1 MDVVCDRCK
10 TEYEFDDALVSERGT
25 TVKCTNCSHQF
36 KIFRPPSE
44 AESGRAW
51 TLRRPDGTVIPFD
64 SLAVLQKWI
73 LEGRVSKMDEIA
85 RSGDGWKPLGAIA
98 ELESFF
104 ASADS
109 RRTPT
114 NARAVTSRPP
124 GRSLPP
130 LRPPASNTPS
140 PSALSSSPPAAR
152 IPSLRAPSSPSTL
165 RPPAPPSQAIL
176 KGTAPMSRTFGGTSP
191 GMAPPSAPSSTN
203 EAFAPRLPSP
213 DRTPVPAALSSPSPL
228 EIAVAE
234 VPRPPLT
241 ERGAPEPP
249 RPPPE
254 AVRAIPEPPPSPRRD
269 LVDDDAPTRS
279 LGVDDLSLPAPPRRG
294 GLVAG
299 VAVGLLLAGVGAAAV
314 WKAGL
319 LGAPAPTVP
328 VATPADL
335 TAIHR
340 TAAAHHRVALE
351 DAREA
356 LTRMLGARPG
366 DGAVLAA
373 RAQMLALS
381 AELAREAADD
391 HERQADAGAAGAER
405 RALAAV
411 QRADAARSAERATTD
426 FQAALSAV
434 RAMPEGAARDEAEV
448 SLLDAARVLG
458 VTAEVTRLLP
468 RVKARA
474 TGSDRAALVSA
485 LSEVTSDDSLSTLR
499 RLAEGGSPRAAVA
512 LTRALLA
519 RGDVLAARAQI
530 DALRASSGATDEWA
544 PLRSRLAVA
553 DAGAAPTPT
562 LAQAPTPTLAPA
574 PPPTQTATP
583 TVPDPAS
590 GAGPARPQA
599 SAGAIPRDYDRLV
612 AEGDR
617 LQNEGRTA
625 AAEER
630 FRAALTARPAGA
642 EALTGMGYVELDRR
656 NYASALS
663 RFRQALAANGS
674 YSDAYIGMGEAYAS
688 QSRYEQALEAYQRYL
703 SVNPSGSRASMAR
716 RQIES
721 LQERVRRPVEDPSP
735 QPAGG
740 ESGG

>member
-36 KIFRPPSE
+36 KIFRPPTE

-98 ELESFF
+98 ELETFF
-104 ASADS
+104 SSADS

-114 NARAVTSRPP
+114 NARAVPSRPP

-130 LRPPASNTPS
+130 LRPPASGPPPTS
-140 PSALSSSPPAAR
+140 PVPPR
-152 IPSLRAPSSPSTL
+152 MPSLRAPSSPSTL

-191 GMAPPSAPSSTN
+191 GMAPPTSPSAQADGS
-203 EAFAPRLPSP
+203 APRLPLP
-213 DRTPVPAALSSPSPL
+213 DRTPVPAALASPGPV
-228 EIAVAE
+228 EIAAAE
-234 VPRPPLT
+234 APRPPVIS
-241 ERGAPEPP
+241 ERAANEPP
-249 RPPPE
+249 RLPVE
-254 AVRAIPEPPPSPRRD
+254 AVRSIPEPPPSARRD

-279 LGVDDLSLPAPPRRG
+279 IGVDDLSLPAPPRRG
-294 GLVAG
+294 GLALG
-299 VAVGLLLAGVGAAAV
+299 VAVGLILAGAGAVAM
-314 WKAGL
+314 WKTGL
-319 LGAPAPTVP
+319 LGASPATAAPPTA
-328 VATPADL
+328 ATAADL

-340 TAAAHHRVALE
+340 TAAAYHRGALE
-351 DAREA
+351 DARDA

-373 RAQMLALS
+373 RAQVLALQ
-381 AELAREAADD
+381 AELARDAAED
-391 HERQADAGAAGAER
+391 HERQADPGAAGAEQ

-411 QRADAARSAERATTD
+411 QRADAARTTDRATAD
-426 FQAALSAV
+426 LQAALTAV

-448 SLLDAARVLG
+448 SLLDASRSLG
-458 VTAEVTRLLP
+458 LASEVSRLLP
-468 RVKARA
+468 RVKARSGA
-474 TGSDRAALVSA
+474 SERGALVCA
-485 LSEVTSDDSLSTLR
+485 LSEPLSDEVVATLR
-499 RLAEGGSPRAAVA
+499 RLAGTGSPRATVA
-512 LTRALLA
+512 LTRALYA
-519 RGDVLAARAQI
+519 RGDVAAARAQLEG
-530 DALRASSGATDEWA
+530 LRPTAGASDEWA
-544 PLRSRLAVA
+544 ALRSRLASA
-553 DAGAAPTPT
+553 DAGAPSTAT
-562 LAQAPTPTLAPA
+562 LAQAPTAPPAAAPVPTPTPALEPAPA
-574 PPPTQTATP
+574 PAPTRTAA
-583 TVPDPAS
+583 V
-590 GAGPARPQA
+590 GAL
-599 SAGAIPRDYDRLV
+599 PRDYDRLV

-630 FRAALTARPAGA
+630 FRAALAARPAGA

-656 NYASALS
+656 NYASALA
-663 RFRQALAANGS
+663 RFRAALAANGS
-674 YSDAYIGMGEAYAS
+674 FSDAYIGMGEAYAS

-703 SVNPSGSRASMAR
+703 SVNPGGSRASMAR

-721 LQERVRRPVEDPSP
+721 LQERVRRPTEDHAP
-735 QPAGG
+735 QPSGG
-740 ESGG
+740 ESDG